1 MELEAIQLEE
11 AHVHN
16 VYEQTAPYFIELPS
30 KAWPSV
36 RQFLLDQEPGSLIAD
51 VGCGIGKYL
60 SVNSQA
66 YKLGSDYCSPLVEI
80 AKRHGHE
87 VMVCDN
93 LVLPYKD
100 QCFNAVI
107 SIGVIHHFST
117 KGRRIQAIREM
128 TRTLHRG
135 GQMMIYVWAME
146 QKYRRFEKQDIF
158 VPWNRSLCSRPSSE
172 SGQRNNK
179 SIVGSTDKAQDKD
192 LMKTAPSEASTM
204 LSLRQDQRTIHSY
217 RAENCSLLE
226 NCCSRISED
235 QEYRFYKNLGKSL
248 RSWFF
253 SKSLDDA
260 AMQTHIDHLKS
271 MRNSPE
277 LMHTWKNNTVS
288 TPAVGK
294 LRISSRHC
302 SLDAD
307 CPPLIKGDS
316 FEDDEVFAENPKH
329 REELWLEA
337 RSTLKEKQGRDQ
349 SETYGHGGLNP
360 YQANSME
367 DSQIFQKI
375 EEAQKSEGSVDRTF
389 KRTSTTESTDSVVD
403 SARSVALDDKQEE
416 IADATEFMRYYHV
429 FREGE
434 LAQLIEEN
442 VQELHILSSCY
453 DHGNWCIIAEKE

>member
-1 MELEAIQLEE
+1 MELEATQLED

-16 VYEQTAPYFIELPS
+16 VYKQTAPYFTELRS
-30 KAWPSV
+30 KAWPNV
-36 RQFLLDQEPGSLIAD
+36 RQFLMDQEPGSLIAD

-60 SVNSQA
+60 SVNSQV

-93 LVLPYKD
+93 LILPYRD

-117 KGRRIQAIREM
+117 KDRRIRAIREM
-128 TRTLHRG
+128 TRTLLRG

-172 SGQRNNK
+172 SGQSNNK
-179 SIVGSTDKAQDKD
+179 PIVASTVKAQDKD
-192 LMKTAPSEASTM
+192 QMQTASSEVSAT
-204 LSLRQDQRTIHSY
+204 LSLRQDQRTILSY
-217 RAENCSLLE
+217 RTNNHTLLE
-226 NCCSRISED
+226 NCCSRMSKD

-248 RSWFF
+248 CSWFF
-253 SKSLDDA
+253 SRSLDET

-271 MRNSPE
+271 MRDSPE
-277 LMHTWKNNTVS
+277 LMNTWRNNTDGMQQVR
-288 TPAVGK
+288 K

-302 SLDAD
+302 SLDGD
-307 CPPLIKGDS
+307 CPTLVKGDS
-316 FEDDEVFAENPKH
+316 SEDDEVFTENPKH
-329 REELWLEA
+329 KEAQWLET
-337 RSTLKEKQGRDQ
+337 RSTLKEKQGRHQ
-349 SETYGHGGLNP
+349 SECDGHGDLNP
-360 YQANSME
+360 DHANSIE
-367 DSQIFQKI
+367 DRQKN
-375 EEAQKSEGSVDRTF
+375 EEAQKSEGSVARAF
-389 KRTSTTESTDSVVD
+389 RRTSTTES
-403 SARSVALDDKQEE
+403 AVAVIDGIRAVAMDDKQEE

>member
-16 VYEQTAPYFIELPS
+16 VYKQTAPYFIELRS

-36 RQFLLDQEPGSLIAD
+36 RQFLMDQQPGSLIAD

-60 SVNSQA
+60 SVNSQV

-93 LVLPYKD
+93 LILPYRD

-117 KGRRIQAIREM
+117 KGRRVRAIREM
-128 TRTLHRG
+128 TRTLRRG

-158 VPWNRSLCSRPSSE
+158 VPWNRLLCSRPSSE
-172 SGQRNNK
+172 SGQSNNK
-179 SIVGSTDKAQDKD
+179 PIVANTVKAQDKD
-192 LMKTAPSEASTM
+192 QMKTAPSEASEM
-204 LSLRQDQRTIHSY
+204 LSLRQDQCTILSY
-217 RAENCSLLE
+217 RTDNCTLLE
-226 NCCSRISED
+226 NCCSRMSED

-248 RSWFF
+248 CSWFF
-253 SKSLDDA
+253 SKSLDEA

-271 MRNSPE
+271 MRDSPE
-277 LMHTWKNNTVS
+277 LMNTWRSNTDP
-288 TPAVGK
+288 TQHLGK

-302 SLDAD
+302 SLDGN
-307 CPPLIKGDS
+307 CPPLVKRDS
-316 FEDDEVFAENPKH
+316 FEDDEVFAENPKNK
-329 REELWLEA
+329 EVQWLDT
-337 RSTLKEKQGRDQ
+337 RSTLKEKRGHQ
-349 SETYGHGGLNP
+349 SECREHTGLNP
-360 YQANSME
+360 YEANSIE
-367 DSQIFQKI
+367 GRQIFQKN
-375 EEAQKSEGSVDRTF
+375 EEAQKSEGSATRAF
-389 KRTSTTESTDSVVD
+389 KRTSITESTDSVID
-403 SARSVALDDKQEE
+403 SMRAVALDDKQEE

-434 LAQLIEEN
+434 LTQLIEEH

-453 DHGNWCIIAEKE
+453 DHGNWCVIAEKE

>member
-16 VYEQTAPYFIELPS
+16 VYKQTAPYFIELRS

-36 RQFLLDQEPGSLIAD
+36 RQFLMDQEPGSLIAD

-60 SVNSQA
+60 GVNSRV

-93 LVLPYKD
+93 LILPYRD

-117 KGRRIQAIREM
+117 KGRRIRAIKEM
-128 TRTLHRG
+128 TRTLLHG

-158 VPWNRSLCSRPSSE
+158 VPWNRSLCSRLSSE
-172 SGQRNNK
+172 SSQSNNK
-179 SIVGSTDKAQDKD
+179 PTFVSAVKAQDKD
-192 LMKTAPSEASTM
+192 KMKTAPSEASAT
-204 LSLRQDQRTIHSY
+204 LSLRQDQRTLLQYRTNNHS
-217 RAENCSLLE
+217 LFE
-226 NCCSRISED
+226 NCCSRMSKD
-235 QEYRFYKNLGKSL
+235 QEHRFYKNLGKSL
-248 RSWFF
+248 CSWFF
-253 SKSLDDA
+253 SKSLDEA

-271 MRNSPE
+271 MRDSPE
-277 LMHTWKNNTVS
+277 LVNTWRNNTDP
-288 TPAVGK
+288 TQRVGK
-294 LRISSRHC
+294 LRVSSRHC
-302 SLDAD
+302 SLDGD
-307 CPPLIKGDS
+307 CPPLVKGDS

-329 REELWLEA
+329 QEVQWLET
-337 RSTLKEKQGRDQ
+337 RSTLKEKQGRPT
-349 SETYGHGGLNP
+349 SECNGQGCLNP
-360 YQANSME
+360 DQANSIE
-367 DSQIFQKI
+367 DRQMFQKN
-375 EEAQKSEGSVDRTF
+375 EEAQKSEGSAARVF
-389 KRTSTTESTDSVVD
+389 KRTSTTESTDSVID
-403 SARSVALDDKQEE
+403 SIGAVALDDKQEE
-416 IADATEFMRYYHV
+416 MADATEFMRYYHV

-442 VQELHILSSCY
+442 VQELHILSSSY
-453 DHGNWCIIAEKE
+453 DHGNWCVIAEKE

>member
-16 VYEQTAPYFIELPS
+16 VYEQTAPYFIELRS
-30 KAWPSV
+30 KAWPCV

-60 SVNSQA
+60 SVNNQA
-66 YKLGSDYCSPLVEI
+66 YKLGSDYCSSLVEI

-93 LVLPYKD
+93 LVLPYRD

-117 KGRRIQAIREM
+117 KDRRIQAIREIS
-128 TRTLHRG
+128 RTLHRG
-135 GQMMIYVWAME
+135 GRMMIYVWAME

-172 SGQRNNK
+172 SGQNNNK
-179 SIVGSTDKAQDKD
+179 PIIGRTVEAQDKD
-192 LMKTAPSEASTM
+192 RIKTAPIETSAM
-204 LSLRQDQRTIHSY
+204 LSLGQDQHAILPYTTDNHT
-217 RAENCSLLE
+217 LLE
-226 NCCSRISED
+226 NCCPRMSED
-235 QEYRFYKNLGKSL
+235 QKYRFYKNLGKSL

-253 SKSLDDA
+253 SKSLDEA
-260 AMQTHIDHLKS
+260 TMQTHIDHLTS
-271 MRNSPE
+271 MRNSPDVI
-277 LMHTWKNNTVS
+277 HAWRNSTVS
-288 TPAVGK
+288 MQPVGK

-302 SLDAD
+302 SLDGG
-307 CPPLIKGDS
+307 CPPLMKGDS
-316 FEDDEVFAENPKH
+316 FEDDEVFAENSKH
-329 REELWLEA
+329 EEAQWIET
-337 RSTLKEKQGRDQ
+337 RSTLKEKQGRHQ
-349 SETYGHGGLNP
+349 SEICRHGGLNP
-360 YQANSME
+360 NQANSME
-367 DSQIFQKI
+367 DSQIFQKN
-375 EEAQKSEGSVDRTF
+375 EEAQRSEGSGARVF
-389 KRTSTTESTDSVVD
+389 KRTSTIESTDSMID
-403 SARSVALDDKQEE
+403 STRAVALDNKQEE
-416 IADATEFMRYYHV
+416 LADATEFMRYYHV

-453 DHGNWCIIAEKE
+453 DHGNWCVIAEKE

>member
-16 VYEQTAPYFIELPS
+16 VYEQTAPYFIELRS
-30 KAWPSV
+30 KAWPCV
-36 RQFLLDQEPGSLIAD
+36 RQFLLNQEPGSLIAD
-51 VGCGIGKYL
+51 VGCGTGKYL

-80 AKRHGHE
+80 AKKHGHE

-93 LVLPYKD
+93 LVLPYRD
-100 QCFNAVI
+100 LCFNAVI

-117 KGRRIQAIREM
+117 KDRRIRAIREM
-128 TRTLHRG
+128 TRILHCG

-172 SGQRNNK
+172 SGQSNNK
-179 SIVGSTDKAQDKD
+179 PIVGSTVKAQDKD
-192 LMKTAPSEASTM
+192 LSKTAQSQASAM
-204 LSLRQDQRTIHSY
+204 LSLRQDQRTILSY
-217 RAENCSLLE
+217 RTDNHTLLE
-226 NCCSRISED
+226 NCCPRMSED
-235 QEYRFYKNLGKSL
+235 QEHRFYKNLGKSL

-253 SKSLDDA
+253 SKSLDEA
-260 AMQTHIDHLKS
+260 TMQTHIDHLKS
-271 MRNSPE
+271 MRNSPD
-277 LMHTWKNNTVS
+277 LMHTWRNNTVS
-288 TPAVGK
+288 MQPVGK

-302 SLDAD
+302 SLDAG
-307 CPPLIKGDS
+307 CPPLMKGDS
-316 FEDDEVFAENPKH
+316 FEDDEVFAENPRH
-329 REELWLEA
+329 EEAQWLETKSA
-337 RSTLKEKQGRDQ
+337 LKEKQGRHQ
-349 SETYGHGGLNP
+349 SEIYRHGGLNP
-360 YQANSME
+360 YQANSIE
-367 DSQIFQKI
+367 DRQIFQKN
-375 EEAQKSEGSVDRTF
+375 EGAQRSEGSGARVF
-389 KRTSTTESTDSVVD
+389 KRTSTTESTDSMID
-403 SARSVALDDKQEE
+403 GNRAVALDDKQEE

-453 DHGNWCIIAEKE
+453 DHGNWCVIAEKE